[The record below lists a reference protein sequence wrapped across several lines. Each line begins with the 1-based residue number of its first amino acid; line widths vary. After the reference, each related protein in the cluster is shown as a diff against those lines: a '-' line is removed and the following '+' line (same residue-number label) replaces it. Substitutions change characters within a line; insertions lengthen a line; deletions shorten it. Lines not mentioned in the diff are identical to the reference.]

1 MANAGIRSNIKKLNL
16 YICKMCEP
24 FYLCI
29 YTFANRKIT
38 SETQS
43 LCEQVPDDKSEKKC
57 QKLE

>member
-1 MANAGIRSNIKKLNL
+1 
-16 YICKMCEP
+16 MCEP

-57 QKLE
+57 QKLEENRLELVSPMCNRCEI